1 MVSFELST
9 TAFLALDALDEN
21 LRQICD
27 GVLGQSWTPQQKT
40 DFISLL
46 QMAYEVP
53 NRRNVQLWLTL
64 GSTRRRFLRKELD
77 DYQFMGRLT
86 LLLAL
91 YTPIENF
98 ILDNMIVW
106 VGCPMPPDDMGPTKL
121 KDLTHENEVIKGFQF
136 DEYVSH
142 EWRFEEGGISTFG
155 LYWVYGA
162 SNLPSWLPDYL
173 RPKSNL
179 KGGTDDWEGF

>member
-9 TAFLALDALDEN
+9 VAFLALDALDEN

-27 GVLGQSWTPQQKT
+27 GELGQGWTAAQKT

-53 NRRNVQLWLTL
+53 HRRNVQLWVTL
-64 GSTRRRFLRKELD
+64 GTTRRRFLRKELSD
-77 DYQFMGRLT
+77 SHFLGRLT

-91 YTPIENF
+91 YSPIENF
-98 ILDNMIVW
+98 ILENMIVW
-106 VGCPMPPDDMGPTKL
+106 VPCPMPPDGLGPTKL
-121 KDLTHENEVIKGFQF
+121 RDLTHENEIIKGFQF

-142 EWRFEEGGISTFG
+142 SWQPDEGGGSTFG

-162 SNLPSWLPDYL
+162 SNLPSWLPEYL

-179 KGGTDDWEGF
+179 KGGADDWEGF